1 MAQVNRPVTGETE
14 AEGFYAQDLSELQF
28 KGQGQPGQLG
38 GNSKCKRARGIA
50 QPERA
55 CLAFEEALGSPAPL
69 PPYTKQRYV
78 KKLKRKSH
86 K

>member
-14 AEGFYAQDLSELQF
+14 AEGFYAQDLTELQF

-38 GNSKCKRARGIA
+38 GNSKSKRARGIA

-55 CLAFEEALGSPAPL
+55 CLAFEEALGSP
-69 PPYTKQRYV
+69 PPIHKIKIRKEI
-78 KKLKRKSH
+78 KKKVT
-86 K
+86 